1 MNSLIVY
8 TLECLSAGQHNF
20 LSNTRES
27 VWERESLEI
36 QIERRHLSTF
46 VLFLCSS
53 LVFVCQ
59 RWDLRLAQLS
69 QPFGIPSWVELRPLS
84 LSNKSDWREEDRRE
98 LWIKTPAACINDYT
112 SNKSL
117 QGGVVPLHLNH
128 LSLCITNTPEHRSV
142 CLCLFLQRS
151 LSLVVFW
158 NNNNKAG
165 RYAVM
170 LTFMLLCMLLYQM
183 CACGCAFCVFLCQWL
198 FFRVLDIN
206 INLGPHDMFCLLA
219 LRAFATSGD

>member
-1 MNSLIVY
+1 MNLWIRSLC
-8 TLECLSAGQHNF
+8 TPWSAGQHNF

-59 RWDLRLAQLS
+59 RWDLKLAQLS
-69 QPFGIPSWVELRPLS
+69 QPFGIPSWVELLRPLS

-98 LWIKTPAACINDYT
+98 LWIKTQAACINDYT

-142 CLCLFLQRS
+142 CLCLFLQLDGMQWCLHS
-151 LSLVVFW
+151 CSYACYYIKCVHVVVHF
-158 NNNNKAG
+158 
-165 RYAVM
+165 VC
-170 LTFMLLCMLLYQM
+170 FFVSDC
-183 CACGCAFCVFLCQWL
+183 FLECWIL
-198 FFRVLDIN
+198 I
-206 INLGPHDMFCLLA
+206 
-219 LRAFATSGD
+219 

>member
-27 VWERESLEI
+27 VWEWESLEI

-69 QPFGIPSWVELRPLS
+69 QPFGIPSWVELLPLS

-98 LWIKTPAACINDYT
+98 LWIKTQAACINDYT

-128 LSLCITNTPEHRSV
+128 LSLSVSQTRLNTGV
-142 CLCLFLQRS
+142 CVCVSFSSAHFLWLCFETILTKLDGMQWCLHSCSYACYYIKCVHVVVHFVCFFVTDCFLECWI
-151 LSLVVFW
+151 L
-158 NNNNKAG
+158 
-165 RYAVM
+165 
-170 LTFMLLCMLLYQM
+170 
-183 CACGCAFCVFLCQWL
+183 
-198 FFRVLDIN
+198 I
-206 INLGPHDMFCLLA
+206 
-219 LRAFATSGD
+219 